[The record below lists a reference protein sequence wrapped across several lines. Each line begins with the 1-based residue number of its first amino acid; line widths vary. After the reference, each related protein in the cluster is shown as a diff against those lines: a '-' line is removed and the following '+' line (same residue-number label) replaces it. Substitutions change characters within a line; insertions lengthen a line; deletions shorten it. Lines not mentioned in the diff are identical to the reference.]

1 MLETIAT
8 FVGLV
13 LSVGGTFIA
22 VSRYYAKQLQAFI
35 DSQREAARKE
45 YAAERDFAHL
55 QRNYQQLQTAVDQL
69 SREFELKIDRLELR
83 FARVETLIRILS
95 KEITGE
101 SPSNL
106 LDKE

>member
-1 MLETIAT
+1 MLETAAT
-8 FVGLV
+8 LVGLA
-13 LSVGGTFIA
+13 LSIGGTFVA
-22 VSRYYAKQLQAFI
+22 VSRFYAGKLKQII
-35 DSQREAARKE
+35 DTQKEAARKE

-55 QRNYQQLQTAVDQL
+55 QRNYQQLQVAVDQL
-69 SREFELKIDRLELR
+69 SREFDLKLDRLELR
-83 FARVETLIRILS
+83 FARVETLIRVLS